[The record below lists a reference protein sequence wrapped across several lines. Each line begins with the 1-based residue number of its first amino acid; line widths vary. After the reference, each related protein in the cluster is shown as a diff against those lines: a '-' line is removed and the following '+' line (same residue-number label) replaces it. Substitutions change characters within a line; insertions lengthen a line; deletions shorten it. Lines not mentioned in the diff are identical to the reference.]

1 MLLLC
6 PGVLGLLLLPSLS
19 LWGVQSQ
26 GWGSSPPRNA
36 GAVVCRFTPGCCSP
50 VPPRWGLLGCVM
62 GSAQDRQLFP
72 GVLHPWGRGL
82 SLPRSP
88 VLLWGL
94 QEHREPW
101 QELSPRKER

>member
-6 PGVLGLLLLPSLS
+6 HGVLGLLLLPSLS

-50 VPPRWGLLGCVM
+50 VPPRWGLLGCVT
-62 GSAQDRQLFP
+62 GSAP
-72 GVLHPWGRGL
+72 GQAAAPRGFA
-82 SLPRSP
+82 SP
-88 VLLWGL
+88 GSGF
-94 QEHREPW
+94 EPSSIPGAAVGAAGA
-101 QELSPRKER
+101 QGALAGAEPP